1 MSDPQRPHGLQP
13 TRLLHPWDFPGKS
26 TAQLNPPFIQTV
38 ILKYLLGT
46 TVKTTTNIYRNICN
60 KRRIDIPWTHVR
72 LGQDLTVHKVTKK
85 LNRFGRTENI
95 KATYSENISI

>member
-1 MSDPQRPHGLQP
+1 M
-13 TRLLHPWDFPGKS
+13 
-26 TAQLNPPFIQTV
+26 
-38 ILKYLLGT
+38 
-46 TVKTTTNIYRNICN
+46 YRNICN